1 MTKNA
6 ITVVNVP
13 KAAIALVA
21 LVCVSVLGALKVL
34 ESDAVLAIISSVVGY
49 AIGNGVAARG
59 GQAVEPIIG
68 KREIEN

>member
-21 LVCVSVLGALKVL
+21 LLCVTILGALDVL

-49 AIGNGVAARG
+49 AIGNGVAART
-59 GQAVEPIIG
+59 GQPVEPIIG
-68 KREIEN
+68 TRKTED

>member
-13 KAAIALVA
+13 KAAVA
-21 LVCVSVLGALKVL
+21 LAALFCVTILGALDVL
-34 ESDAVLAIISSVVGY
+34 ESDAVLAIISSIVGY
-49 AIGNGVAARG
+49 AIGNGVAART

-68 KREIEN
+68 TRKTED